1 MKGILQTF
9 LHAGRA
15 NVPLFG
21 PLLVSFDNI
30 PLFEIRYPSPKF
42 VPFYL
47 TQKSV

>member
-1 MKGILQTF
+1 MKGILLTF
-9 LHAGRA
+9 LAAEQA

-30 PLFEIRYPSPKF
+30 PLFKIRYPSSKF

-47 TQKSV
+47 TQKPV